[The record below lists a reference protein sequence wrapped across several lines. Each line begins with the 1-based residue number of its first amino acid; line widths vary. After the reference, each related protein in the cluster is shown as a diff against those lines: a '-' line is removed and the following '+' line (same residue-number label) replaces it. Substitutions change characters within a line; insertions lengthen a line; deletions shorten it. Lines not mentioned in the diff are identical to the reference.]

1 MDNSKQL
8 VDNNKKLVDI
18 KKWSNPAQVQR
29 RAAVW
34 LGKNARVYLSTKRD
48 KKYMVQESG
57 TNKRPNGTERSKGT
71 NKRPKWVHF
80 GQMGYEDY
88 TKHNDT
94 KRRKN
99 YLQRSTHI
107 RGKWK
112 TNKYS
117 PNNLS
122 IHLLW

>member
-1 MDNSKQL
+1 MDNSKQS
-8 VDNNKKLVDI
+8 VDNSQKSVDI

-29 RAAVW
+29 RAAIW

-48 KKYMVQESG
+48 KKYMVQVS
-57 TNKRPNGTERSKGT
+57 GTERSKGT
-71 NKRPKWVHF
+71 NKRSKGTEKWVHF

>member
-1 MDNSKQL
+1 MDNSGM
-8 VDNNKKLVDI
+8 DNSGMDNREKSKDI
-18 KKWSNPAQVQR
+18 KKWSNPTQVRR
-29 RAAVW
+29 RAAIW
-34 LGKNARVYLSTKRD
+34 LGKNARVKLSTKRD
-48 KKYMVQESG
+48 KKYMVQEQNPS
-57 TNKRPNGTERSKGT
+57 TKRS
-71 NKRPKWVHF
+71 KWVHF

-88 TKHNDT
+88 TKHHDT

-99 YLQRSTHI
+99 YLQRSTNI
-107 RGKWK
+107 RGNWK